1 MSQALQQRIMQ
12 YGAGW
17 YWEVITAE
25 HDIIARGLADTHA
38 QARADSQKVQPPDPA
53 HMGKSSALT
62 ADGVR
67 SASLTS
73 GLL

>member
-25 HDIIARGLADTHA
+25 HEVIARGLADTHA

-53 HMGKSSALT
+53 HMAHIGNSGALI
-62 ADGVR
+62 ADGPPVCV
-67 SASLTS
+67 T
-73 GLL
+73 